1 MCVCDCVCARLCVC
15 VCVCVCVCETVLTE
29 FADGVR
35 DKERGMWAERRAREG
50 EVFFSFAHGRLNWW
64 DNYASLLA

>member
-1 MCVCDCVCARLCVC
+1 MCVCVIVCVRDCVCA
-15 VCVCVCVCETVLTE
+15 CVCVCEIVLTE

-50 EVFFSFAHGRLNWW
+50 EVFSFFLI
-64 DNYASLLA
+64 LT